1 MAKYRENSQD
11 TWKTLKIK
19 ALDSMPV
26 GTIMQY
32 AGETIPNGWLLCN
45 GDAVASTE
53 YPELYEAIGTTYG
66 GTSDNFRLPDFR
78 GRVAVGLEPNDQ
90 LEDFDTLGK
99 TGGSKYLQAHTHNL
113 KYSDGGAVGRGGYT
127 TTSSSYAY
135 DTSAGSIESAG
146 TGDSGN
152 LQPYLVVNYIIKAF
166 SVVPTMRGIT
176 NNYSTS
182 TQDGYSC
189 NYINNL
195 QPTTIWESSASTM
208 SGTTLSLDLTPYKYI
223 EVIFYTETATPNWM
237 YLKSTGKLKVLAS
250 TTFTLGDFIAPNDS
264 SQAPQ
269 FFGRNMTINNTKTS
283 ITIGSGFNVSGSTY
297 TTHNSSGVP
306 IEIIGYK

>member
-1 MAKYRENSQD
+1 MAKYRKNSQD

-19 ALDSMPV
+19 ALDSMPI

-45 GDAVASTE
+45 GDAVATTE
-53 YPELYEAIGTTYG
+53 YPDLYNAIGTRYG

-78 GRVAVGLEPNDQ
+78 GRVAVGVNLSD
-90 LEDFDTLGK
+90 EDFDTLGNF
-99 TGGSKYLQAHTHNL
+99 GGSKELQEHTHNL
-113 KYSDGGAVGRGGYT
+113 RYSNGGAVGVGGYT
-127 TTSSSYAY
+127 TTSSSYVY

-182 TQDGYSC
+182 TKDGYSC
-189 NYINNL
+189 DYVNNNYFSYKVLWENPNPTSSFASQNITLNSSDYNYISIEYCLFGGSGYRQAMATGKMAYSTNGYKL
-195 QPTTIWESSASTM
+195 DFTDFHGTRGIVGYTRTITP
-208 SGTTLSLDLTPYKYI
+208 LSKTSYSVSDATAFWS
-223 EVIFYTETATPNWM
+223 VGTETSNNHALP
-237 YLKSTGKLKVLAS
+237 LK
-250 TTFTLGDFIAPNDS
+250 
-264 SQAPQ
+264 
-269 FFGRNMTINNTKTS
+269 
-283 ITIGSGFNVSGSTY
+283 
-297 TTHNSSGVP
+297 
-306 IEIIGYK
+306 IIGYK